1 MVRTQLVTIVATLI
15 ILVVAGPSR
24 GPYGQSREPEADLH
38 IKLGTREPPLPPGEG
53 GSLFVTAPGE
63 FCTDSTHELQLNLF
77 ANMPHYVG
85 PILVPGY
92 GGPIL
97 RLLAGPSLC
106 QWEFNGL
113 PAGKYEAQIQDHSD
127 GRIVAIG
134 RGQLSRGGT
143 AVMTLEPAAVEVEG
157 RVTDH
162 GVPMTNDIRLVFT
175 TDGPERDQWKTPLD
189 MNGAYQVKLGTNRRV
204 CMSLERTAPLNVFP
218 LGKCRA
224 FVTGLQRF
232 DIDDVHLPP
241 GVLRVEISPLT
252 DAAFGAFAK
261 IQITKAGDSGPW
273 ITGFK
278 LLRGLRGDY
287 FASGYGEYLISL
299 TTLDGKSVMA
309 SSRIALSP
317 EQPVGDFILTAPAV
331 R

>member
-1 MVRTQLVTIVATLI
+1 L
-15 ILVVAGPSR
+15 
-24 GPYGQSREPEADLH
+24 PE
-38 IKLGTREPPLPPGEG
+38 G
-53 GSLFVTAPGE
+53 
-63 FCTDSTHELQLNLF
+63 N
-77 ANMPHYVG
+77 
-85 PILVPGY
+85 
-92 GGPIL
+92 
-97 RLLAGPSLC
+97 
-106 QWEFNGL
+106 
-113 PAGKYEAQIQDHSD
+113 YEALIQDHSD

-162 GVPMTNDIRLVFT
+162 GVPITSDIRLVFT
-175 TDGPERDQWKTPLD
+175 TDPGPERDQWKTPLD
-189 MNGAYQVKLGTNRRV
+189 MNGAYQVKLGTSRRV
-204 CMSLERTAPLNVFP
+204 CLSLERTAPLNLFP

-241 GVLRVEISPLT
+241 GVLRVEVPPLT
-252 DAAFGAFAK
+252 DAAFDAFAK
-261 IQITKAGDSGPW
+261 IQIRKAGDSGPW
-273 ITGFK
+273 IAGFK
-278 LLRGLRGDY
+278 LLRGLRGEY

-309 SSRIALSP
+309 SSRIILSP
-317 EQPVGDFILTAPAV
+317 EQPVGDFILAAPAV